1 MTQSKSQKERQW
13 NVRKQ
18 SQNPSHGKV
27 KSFEEQR
34 VSIKQRIGRKNSE
47 IKNRYEYK
55 KRKYKIRKN
64 LKVNNSLKL
73 KTLI

>member
-27 KSFEEQR
+27 KSFEELSQ
-34 VSIKQRIGRKNSE
+34 E
-47 IKNRYEYK
+47 ITT
-55 KRKYKIRKN
+55 KRK
-64 LKVNNSLKL
+64 
-73 KTLI
+73 